1 MTTFAQQ
8 AETYLTAAATRQRHP
23 MRTGTAR
30 SYRSYLRAHLLPALG
45 DLDLSAVGNASVR
58 PIIANLSAKLKPATI
73 QPIFNL
79 IKQIVASDV
88 DENGDQKHPRT
99 WNSEFLDIPVLDST
113 AQHAPIM
120 ARKTLQEAFLGGSE
134 QDRLLWAFLAGSRRQ
149 DRGGFCSTYVPR
161 RTGQL
166 LGPGSGHRSY
176 RCPAP
181 RGRQLGTYQDSGRT
195 PDRRSVPA
203 IKRFDAQTGSSGG
216 FRLRERR
223 ARRPQ
228 ALRQV
233 SSEHGFPLFSPFSPY
248 TFGQQPRA
256 VGSESLLDRP
266 QDGRNRFS
274 LRQVGLRHRKAP
286 RMGGSRRP
294 RIRVAIMSHHFL
306 IGVVAGL
313 IAGLLLA
320 RLAYDEYILWLSR
333 ESNCNCEHKPGCP
346 YGE

>member
-134 QDRLLWAFLAGSRRQ
+134 QDRLLWAFLAGSGVRIAEAFAVHTSP
-149 DRGGFCSTYVPR
+149 D
-161 RTGQL
+161 
-166 LGPGSGHRSY
+166 GPGNYWDRAAGTVRIDAQRHEDGSLAPTKTAAGR
-176 RCPAP
+176 RIVDLCQPLNDLMLKLAPAEGFVFANGE
-181 RGRQLGTYQDSGRT
+181 RAAR
-195 PDRRSVPA
+195 
-203 IKRFDAQTGSSGG
+203 KRFDKLVPNMGFHSFRRFRRTHLDNSLVPLGLSHYWIGHKMAATDSHYVKWGSDIEK
-216 FRLRERR
+216 RREW
-223 ARRPQ
+223 A
-228 ALRQV
+228 
-233 SSEHGFPLFSPFSPY
+233 
-248 TFGQQPRA
+248 
-256 VGSESLLDRP
+256 DR
-266 QDGRNRFS
+266 
-274 LRQVGLRHRKAP
+274 VGLGFELP
-286 RMGGSRRP
+286 S
-294 RIRVAIMSHHFL
+294 
-306 IGVVAGL
+306 
-313 IAGLLLA
+313 
-320 RLAYDEYILWLSR
+320 
-333 ESNCNCEHKPGCP
+333 
-346 YGE
+346 